1 MAKAGWYPDPGG
13 AAALYR
19 YWDGKAWSAVTSPN
33 ASAPPPS
40 QSLIG
45 GPTATTD
52 SAHSEADADGTG
64 QSAYGQSNYGQANY
78 GQANYGQSNYGQ
90 SNYGQANYGT
100 GSPGYQQIPLKKN
113 RHLGWWIGIG
123 GVVVVLVLVIVLV
136 VRNVTSGAGVFA
148 GPSNPGNED
157 ACPTIS
163 SSPSPTTQAN
173 ANDGR
178 VHGGPISYPELGSPW
193 GPPTKDIR
201 VPFGTD
207 VLTQSVTIEASYAPD
222 SSWVASVLVGQLIAG
237 DGFFSPEQ
245 GSQIVVKCVIGK
257 FYGNAVVTRDDKV
270 NQATT
275 VDGHQAWIVKTHLS
289 FDIPNLKTKGET
301 ATIVIISTGATAGIF
316 YSSIPDTS
324 TQLQAP
330 ADQVLKELTVD

>member
-13 AAALYR
+13 AADLYR

-40 QSLIG
+40 QTLIG
-45 GPTATTD
+45 GSTA
-52 SAHSEADADGTG
+52 SADGLASASSSYGAGQTG
-64 QSAYGQSNYGQANY
+64 YGQTGQSNYGQANY
-78 GQANYGQSNYGQ
+78 GQANYGADQRS
-90 SNYGQANYGT
+90 
-100 GSPGYQQIPLKKN
+100 YQQIPVKKN

-123 GVVVVLVLVIVLV
+123 AVVVVLVLVIVLV
-136 VRNVTSGAGVFA
+136 VRNVTGGGGIF
-148 GPSNPGNED
+148 GTPSDPGSQD
-157 ACPTIS
+157 ACPSIPS
-163 SSPSPTTQAN
+163 SSISPGQATG
-173 ANDGR
+173 DGR
-178 VHGGPISYPELGSPW
+178 VHGGPISYPELSSPW
-193 GPPTKDIR
+193 GAPIGDDR

-207 VLTQSVTIEASYAPD
+207 VVSQNVTVEANYAPQ

-245 GSQIVVKCVIGK
+245 GSQIVVKCVIGA
-257 FYGNAVVTRDDKV
+257 FYGNAVVTRDDKL
-270 NQATT
+270 NQAMT

-316 YSSIPDTS
+316 YSSIPDT
-324 TQLQAP
+324 TPQLQAP
-330 ADQVLKELTVD
+330 ADQVLKELKVD

>member
-52 SAHSEADADGTG
+52 SAHSGAGAYGTG
-64 QSAYGQSNYGQANY
+64 QANYGQANYEQANY
-78 GQANYGQSNYGQ
+78 GQANYGQAG
-90 SNYGQANYGT
+90 YGT
-100 GSPGYQQIPLKKN
+100 DSRGYQQIPLKRN

-123 GVVVVLVLVIVLV
+123 AVAVVLILVIVLV
-136 VRNVTSGAGVFA
+136 VRNVTGGGGLF
-148 GPSNPGNED
+148 GTPSNPGNED
-157 ACPTIS
+157 ACPTIARAS
-163 SSPSPTTQAN
+163 ASPTTQRN

-193 GPPTKDIR
+193 GSPMSDDR
-201 VPFGTD
+201 VPFGVD
-207 VLTQSVTIEASYAPD
+207 VLTQDVTIEPNYNGT
-222 SSWVASVLVGQLIAG
+222 SSWVASVLIGQLIAG

-245 GSQIVVKCVIGK
+245 GSQIVVKCVIGA
-257 FYGNAVVTRDDKV
+257 FYSNAVVTRDDKM
-270 NQATT
+270 NQAMT
-275 VDGHQAWIVKTHLS
+275 VDGHQAWIVKTHLT
-289 FDIPNLKTKGET
+289 FDIPKLKTKGET
-301 ATIVIISTGATAGIF
+301 ATIVIINAGATSGIF

-324 TQLQAP
+324 AQLQAP